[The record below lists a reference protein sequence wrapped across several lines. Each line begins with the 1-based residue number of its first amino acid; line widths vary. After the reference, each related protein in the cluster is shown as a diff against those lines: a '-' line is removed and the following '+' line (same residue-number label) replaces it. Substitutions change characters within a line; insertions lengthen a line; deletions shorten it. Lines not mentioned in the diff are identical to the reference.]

1 MNQEIRKLKEEMDG
15 EISEGNTEL
24 NKQHALEHI

>member
-1 MNQEIRKLKEEMDG
+1 MNQEIKKLKEEMDG

-24 NKQHALEHI
+24 NTPHALEHI